1 MKKQLE
7 VINAN
12 KTKEENRWDDSIR
25 SLFNPQIETLFS
37 YELPEAFELKKGEYF
52 AFLDEEYDG
61 NKENLKNIF
70 RWSNS
75 YLWLLGTLQKNKG
88 CMYFGELSSCL
99 HNSVVSDPKPYRK
112 EIKVMLAK
120 LLQLIEELEMDEI
133 VIDRPNYS
141 QRIKLV
147 KK

>member
-1 MKKQLE
+1 M
-7 VINAN
+7 
-12 KTKEENRWDDSIR
+12 
-25 SLFNPQIETLFS
+25 
-37 YELPEAFELKKGEYF
+37 
-52 AFLDEEYDG
+52 
-61 NKENLKNIF
+61 
-70 RWSNS
+70 
-75 YLWLLGTLQKNKG
+75 WLLGTLQKNKG